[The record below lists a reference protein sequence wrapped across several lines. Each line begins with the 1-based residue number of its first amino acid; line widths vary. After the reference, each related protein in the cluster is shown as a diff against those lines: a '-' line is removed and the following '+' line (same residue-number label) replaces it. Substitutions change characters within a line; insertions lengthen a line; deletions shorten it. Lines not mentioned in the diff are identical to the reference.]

1 MESQMRGTHDNIVPG
16 TNDRWYLGALN
27 DGLFIIN
34 QPPSPCGTDI
44 PPDWGTPPSLV
55 LNVTD
60 LPQDKAQAIVD
71 AHNAFISAEQGNGDQ
86 SRGDTATNPG
96 SEILPKGFG
105 LSCTIAWTELVHALR
120 ADGHAV
126 NDSSGPTVRK
136 WIQDIVLDTYKAQ
149 ESSVQAT
156 KQSHEEGSLDLND
169 LELSAWPPD
178 PGGMRVYDPRGVKLT
193 HKPSG
198 ITVICNHERS
208 QHRNREAA
216 LAGLEATLKNAT
228 SCN

>member
-1 MESQMRGTHDNIVPG
+1 MESQMRSKNDINVPES
-16 TNDRWYLGALN
+16 NDRWYLGALN

-34 QPPSPCGTDI
+34 LPPSPCGTDI

-60 LPQDKAQAIVD
+60 LPQEKAQAIVD
-71 AHNAFISAEQGNGDQ
+71 AHNASINAEQINGDR
-86 SRGDTATNPG
+86 SRRDMATITG
-96 SEILPKGFG
+96 TEKLPKGYG
-105 LSCTIAWTELVHALR
+105 VACTIAWTELVQALR

-136 WIQDIVLDTYKAQ
+136 WIQDIVRDTFKAQ
-149 ESSVQAT
+149 ESSVQSAE
-156 KQSHEEGSLDLND
+156 KSQDEGSLDLKEI
-169 LELSAWPPD
+169 ELSAWPPD
-178 PGGMRVYDPRGVKLT
+178 PGGMRVYDPRGVKLV

-216 LAGLEATLKNAT
+216 LAGLEAALKAAT
-228 SCN
+228 GCN